1 MAQILRGEAKEDLS
15 QILRCRA
22 EARWFYSIHSDTTI
36 TEASAGLADAISPE
50 NGQKWLTCLAVTS
63 QAEDTAYIHKNLT
76 YDMNCGGVY

>member
-50 NGQKWLTCLAVTS
+50 NGQKWLTCLAVMS
-63 QAEDTAYIHKNLT
+63 QADDMAHILRQICRDTEF
-76 YDMNCGGVY
+76 GGV